1 MNHKHLSSMQT
12 PSPTP
17 RRWHISAAALLTLS
31 LVVSSFA
38 PLTNTL
44 LTSVPTAQA
53 ATLAETLPVVPT
65 INESTKTNL
74 RSILSNGQ
82 TQGNRAAVFAKIGD
96 SITATGSFLVDM
108 GCPSDPPNN
117 YAGFATI
124 VEYFKNTSL
133 GASSTWCGTGNSFTR
148 DSRAAASGWR
158 TNEIL
163 GIATGDAGLRAGCNA
178 SESQLACELR
188 QTKPGFA
195 LVMIGTNDVD
205 GIASGD
211 VSINAYKTRLET
223 IVTQI
228 QQAGTIPVLST
239 IPPRLDQGGALQD
252 EVAQVNQAIIEVA
265 QARNIPTW
273 NYWRALQNIGSGNR
287 FGMDPDGIHPTT
299 YQNGNASILE
309 GTALNNGYNVRNL
322 TALQVLAKL
331 KSVVIDNGSTDSG
344 TTPTTTPTPTPVPV
358 VPPTT
363 PTTPTPT
370 TPPPVATPSTPGS
383 PRTIRV
389 YVAGESIER
398 RNRHTEA
405 PFTSNGSL
413 NNPQNNDDDQYGWMV
428 PLAERLKLRDPNLTI
443 QFVGAQP
450 WANAEDNPYSGTYP
464 STTPGRTS
472 AISGSSVEDWT
483 NARRSELVNKTY
495 CYDAAFASRGGNDT
509 SVDDTSYKTQLK
521 SLIRL
526 LAQGSN
532 CQANPVI
539 FVTAHMPDSQG
550 SISSLRPLFVD
561 RVRAAVN
568 ELQASESIRVR
579 FIDMFTPFATNQATT
594 AFPNPSWTTGSN
606 AFDINK
612 IGREGD
618 GLHPRRFASIYAG
631 EIAANAIN
639 MGDLGGSSS
648 PTPTPTPTPVVAPT
662 PTPIIAP
669 TTPTTPSFTLGVSP
683 TALTLVQGASGAV
696 TLNLQRTGNFRN
708 SIRFAYDRVPTNT
721 RASFNLSRTTGNS
734 ARFTVTVGRTTRVGS
749 YVINVR
755 AISGSITRTFALP
768 ITVIARNAP
777 APDLT
782 LTRNPGSLSIQQGQN
797 GSVNVSVAR
806 LNGLTGNITVTAS
819 GLPTGV
825 SASTLTLQN
834 GTTAGTITF
843 STNQTATVGGP
854 TTVTLRATSGAVS
867 KTVTLP
873 LTITRAPV
881 VTPTPAPATPL
892 PTPTIPQPSSA
903 NRYDIGTPTVRD
915 IWVSPSGNDNNS
927 GATRGTALRS
937 LDAAWR
943 LIPSGNLSG
952 TGYRIM
958 MTTGTYP
965 ESSLPNYMELKRG
978 TAQFPIMIQAA
989 DGRGTVTLGGDL
1001 NVANVSYL
1009 YLVDINLIPSPAG
1022 DAFHC
1027 ESCDH
1032 LLMRGMRL
1040 SGGNRAAHE
1049 TIKINQSQHVYIEDS
1064 DISGAEDN
1072 TIDFVAVQYGHLI
1085 NNKISN
1091 AEDWCV
1097 YAKGG
1102 SAYLRYEGNEIF
1114 NCGTGGFT
1122 AGQGTGFEYMVNPW
1136 LHYEAYGITFVNNI
1150 IHDTD
1155 GAALGVNGGYN
1166 IVMANNTAYRVGQR
1180 DHMIEFNHG
1189 RRGCDGDTSQNV
1201 AGNCS
1206 RHQTNGGWGNTGGE
1220 EQYIP
1225 NKHIYVYNNI
1235 FYNPSGYASPS
1246 FIQVPQGLAR
1256 PPANTNLPP
1265 TTRADEDLNLKNNV
1279 FWNGTN
1285 TDSIGIEDTA
1295 HCQNDNATCNITQLR
1310 RDNRFN
1316 TLQPELI
1323 NPAGGDFRPTSNSN
1337 IKTLNTIALPTLS
1350 WSDLPARPIAPGGY
1364 TSLSL
1369 PLNREGVSRLTTNY
1383 LGAY

>member
-1 MNHKHLSSMQT
+1 
-12 PSPTP
+12 
-17 RRWHISAAALLTLS
+17 
-31 LVVSSFA
+31 
-38 PLTNTL
+38 
-44 LTSVPTAQA
+44 
-53 ATLAETLPVVPT
+53 
-65 INESTKTNL
+65 
-74 RSILSNGQ
+74 
-82 TQGNRAAVFAKIGD
+82 
-96 SITATGSFLVDM
+96 
-108 GCPSDPPNN
+108 
-117 YAGFATI
+117 
-124 VEYFKNTSL
+124 
-133 GASSTWCGTGNSFTR
+133 
-148 DSRAAASGWR
+148 
-158 TNEIL
+158 
-163 GIATGDAGLRAGCNA
+163 
-178 SESQLACELR
+178 
-188 QTKPGFA
+188 
-195 LVMIGTNDVD
+195 MIGTNDVD

-648 PTPTPTPTPVVAPT
+648 PTPTPTPTPTPVVAPT